1 MNPIVEEIN
10 HVSNEFFNL
19 DHENKKAHMKLHFV
33 SPQEIFDTNAMTKI
47 PVLSDDF
54 LDWIRAAFDY
64 APNKY
69 RIDLDIGFDDMGG
82 YDEEQLSEIFKKNIL
97 LESRK
102 SMNDK
107 GIQNRLA
114 IKLLSVGL
122 ALLVGMI
129 LMSCFWKDGGVA
141 EEIIGYVF
149 DIATTVTIWEAM
161 TILLVHNQS
170 IRTYHWNLLKR
181 FSSIRFHSLEIWGI
195 CKEKC
200 RNCGIFD

>member
-1 MNPIVEEIN
+1 
-10 HVSNEFFNL
+10 
-19 DHENKKAHMKLHFV
+19 MKLHFA

-69 RIDLDIGFDDMGG
+69 RIDLDISFDDMEGNN
-82 YDEEQLSEIFKKNIL
+82 EERLSEIFKKNIL

-122 ALLVGMI
+122 VLLVGMI
-129 LMSCFWKDGGVA
+129 LMRCFWKGGGAA
-141 EEIIGYVF
+141 EEVIGYVF

-170 IRTYHWNLLKR
+170 VRAYRWNLLKR
-181 FSSIRFHSLEIWGI
+181 FSSIR
-195 CKEKC
+195 
-200 RNCGIFD
+200 